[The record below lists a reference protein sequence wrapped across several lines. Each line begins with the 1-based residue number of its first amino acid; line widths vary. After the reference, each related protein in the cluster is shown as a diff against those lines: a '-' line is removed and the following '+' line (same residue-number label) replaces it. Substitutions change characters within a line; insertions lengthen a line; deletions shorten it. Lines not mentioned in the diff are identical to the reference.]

1 MLRVYQ
7 PITSHP
13 IYTLHSQLE
22 HLVCEVWCNA
32 NATPCENLLQPSFRI
47 IYNAYSWLKTD
58 IDTIYAKCVPLTVPE
73 RELITTA
80 FNVNN
85 SSSPGPVPIIYT
97 LLILCFSYSNN
108 FLCISIVN

>member
-58 IDTIYAKCVPLTVPE
+58 IDTIYAKCVQTCNY
-73 RELITTA
+73 I
-80 FNVNN
+80 NN
-85 SSSPGPVPIIYT
+85 SRT
-97 LLILCFSYSNN
+97 MNN
-108 FLCISIVN
+108 EKKRDKI